1 MIKKSLLI
9 IYLML
14 GVLLLGACHIGKDL
28 VAQPDN
34 TTVSMPV
41 EAAQSVQ
48 TPEPTS
54 ELTPSP
60 SPIATLV
67 PTPVPTPAPTPTPY
81 TPTPVPGPAVIIT
94 KNPTSESLSVGGKT
108 WFIAHAQNAYSL
120 TWELVDPNGNA
131 HSVSDA
137 MAQNPGLSL
146 EVLEGDTIAVSNV
159 PLSLNGWGVQ
169 ARFDGQGNSATTSP
183 AYIYVGDYVTA
194 YSSVIEKY
202 RNAMQAHMQ
211 GTGSYYDFE
220 VSEWISS
227 CDHVGYALKDLDK
240 NGIPELIIAGI
251 GNYSGSSNLET
262 NIIYELY
269 TLSASQPVQLVESWG
284 RSRKYLLPDNRIY
297 NEGSNGAASS
307 GFILLKVDGTV
318 LRFLEGYWSSNMSDF
333 TGTVMYHTST
343 DEGSEGYGNFDLY
356 DYTLSPQE
364 GFAIGEQLR
373 NSSWMPQLTMI
384 A

>member
-1 MIKKSLLI
+1 MNKKILI
-9 IYLML
+9 ITCMML
-14 GVLLLGACHIGKDL
+14 SLAVLSACHLGNNL
-28 VAQPDN
+28 VAEP
-34 TTVSMPV
+34 MPTLEPTPV
-41 EAAQSVQ
+41 AETIVQ
-48 TPEPTS
+48 TSEPTIAPAPVPTPELTPEPT
-54 ELTPSP
+54 PQ
-60 SPIATLV
+60 
-67 PTPVPTPAPTPTPY
+67 PTPTPF
-81 TPTPVPGPAVIIT
+81 TPTPVPGPAVLIT
-94 KNPTSESLSVGGKT
+94 KNPSSESLAIGGKT
-108 WFIAHAQNAYSL
+108 WFIAHAENAYSL
-120 TWELVDPNGNA
+120 TWELVDPDGNI

-137 MAQNPGLSL
+137 MAQHSGLLL

-183 AYIYVGDYVTA
+183 AYIYVGDFINA

-202 RNAMQAHMQ
+202 RAAMLAYIQ
-211 GTGSYYDFE
+211 GTGSYYDFG

-251 GNYSGSSNLET
+251 GNYSGTTNLET

-269 TLSASQPVQLVESWG
+269 TLSDSQPLQLVESWG

-307 GFILLKVDGTV
+307 GFILFKVNGTT
-318 LRFLEGYWSSNMSDF
+318 LQFLEGYWSTNSTDYIGN
-333 TGTVMYHTST
+333 TMYHTTS
-343 DEGSEGYGNFDLY
+343 DEGNSGFGNYDKY

-364 GFAIGEQLR
+364 GFSIGEQLR
-373 NSSWMPQLTMI
+373 NTAWMPHLTMI
-384 A
+384 Q